1 MVNGISRDIIR
12 NCLDSLSTS
21 TRIDDDGDLFTIL
34 SADKDF
40 DHDVIIYFIVDE
52 DWVSLNAYASDYE
65 VSDSNKGRVLLALND
80 FNKDYKVVK
89 GCLVNNNVIRFEHS
103 FFFAEGVTEEH
114 IKRNLKLTIATIW
127 KGFCELNK

>member
-1 MVNGISRDIIR
+1 MIDRISRDIIR

-52 DWVSLNAYASDYE
+52 DWVSLNGYASDYE

-80 FNKDYKVVK
+80 FNKEYKVVK

-103 FFFAEGVTEEH
+103 FLFAEGVTEEN
-114 IKRNLKLTIATIW
+114 IKRNLRLAIATIW

>member
-1 MVNGISRDIIR
+1 MVNNISRDFIR
-12 NCLDSLSTS
+12 NCLDSLNTS

-40 DHDVIIYFIVDE
+40 NHDVIIYFIVDE
-52 DWVSLNAYASDYE
+52 DWVSLNGYAGDYE

-80 FNKDYKVVK
+80 FNKEYKVVK

-103 FFFAEGVTEEH
+103 FLFAEGVTEEH
-114 IKRNLKLTIATIW
+114 IKRNLRLAIATIW